1 MRVSVGKSPKSEGSS
16 NGQLKES
23 TKAKE
28 RTLGTALSIQCS
40 PNWPRMVN
48 SVHQGDATVI

>member
-23 TKAKE
+23 TKAKQ